1 MQTFFKDLIV
11 VELASVLA
19 GPAVGMF
26 FAELGAEVIKIEN
39 KTTGGDVTRGWK
51 LPSETPPLASR
62 GGEMIP
68 SASAY
73 FHSVNYHKT
82 HYFFDLQDVT
92 DKEKTLEILRGC
104 DIVISNFR
112 KSSAVKMGMDY
123 DSIIAINP
131 NVIYAQLYG
140 FDEEDETPAFDVVL
154 QAEAGFMYMTGERG
168 RGAVK
173 MPVALIDILAA
184 HQLKE
189 GILMALLARERTG
202 KGAFVS
208 TTLYEAAVASLA
220 NQATNWLMAG
230 HIPQRIGAE
239 HPNIAPYGDV
249 FMTKDNKEIV
259 LACGTERQWQ
269 MLCKILDTSNL
280 VNDKRFL
287 TNALRVKNRAKLV
300 KILRGCILKQERD
313 TLLYMLQKAFV
324 PAGAIRN
331 MQEVFE
337 NPMAQKMVLEEV
349 TTEGYV
355 TKRVKTVTIDIK
367 FKK

>member
-1 MQTFFKDLIV
+1 MQAFFKDLKV

-51 LPSETPPLASR
+51 LPSETAPLDPK
-62 GGEMIP
+62 GGDTEI

-82 HYFFDLQDVT
+82 HYFLDLQDVT
-92 DKEKTLEILRGC
+92 DKKKTLEILRGC

-123 DSIIAINP
+123 DSIAAINP

-230 HIPQRIGAE
+230 QIPQRIGAE

-249 FMTKDNKEIV
+249 FITKDNKEIV
-259 LACGTERQWQ
+259 LACGTEKQWL
-269 MLCKILDTSNL
+269 MLCKVLNINTLID
-280 VNDKRFL
+280 DKRFKA
-287 TNALRVKNRAKLV
+287 NALRVKNRAKLV
-300 KILRGCILKQERD
+300 KILRGYISEHERD
-313 TLLYMLQKAFV
+313 TLLYMLNKASV

-331 MQEVFE
+331 MKEVFN
-337 NPMAQKMVLEEV
+337 NPMAQKMILAE
-349 TTEGYV
+349 TTPEGGV
-355 TKRVKTVTIDIK
+355 TKRVRTVTVDIK
-367 FKK
+367 QKK